1 MGIIHNITMFSLNVC
16 WFKYFEQFIFTN
28 AIKVYV
34 NQLTAEERSKVIKLT
49 EKQCRQMMTLIYKKK
64 MEYFKSGGEDWKEV
78 SQRLKQNIYLTKF
91 PYYSF
96 LNFFFHTSL

>member
-1 MGIIHNITMFSLNVC
+1 MFEE
-16 WFKYFEQFIFTN
+16 FKLFNFTN
-28 AIKVYV
+28 SIKVYV

-78 SQRLKQNIYLTKF
+78 SQRLKQNMYSTIF
-91 PYYSF
+91 PYYCYSNF
-96 LNFFFHTSL
+96 LLHTIL